1 MKPSAMALI
10 TSAGGSAEIIE
21 RHSEKWNTR
30 GGSGSAAAIEANQES
45 MDIPPPH
52 LFFTEKASALELYMF
67 RINHDAS
74 QTPFTRKFDWLLNY
88 GGLLRVPSTGD
99 GRIACPVPGDAA
111 KLVARQG

>member
-45 MDIPPPH
+45 IDIFPQ
-52 LFFTEKASALELYMF
+52 T
-67 RINHDAS
+67 RI
-74 QTPFTRKFDWLLNY
+74 PF
-88 GGLLRVPSTGD
+88 LLRESE
-99 GRIACPVPGDAA
+99 RN
-111 KLVARQG
+111 